1 MRGRPGRLLPD
12 WRHEE
17 RRSPDGAFESA
28 QRVTAPGF
36 VVERS
41 PAGARRL
48 GRVYWAVVESATGGL
63 VGAREGA
70 HGVELR
76 LLRYGPLLLRFGG
89 PEAGAGEGRVWC
101 RYPIAGG
108 LLARRAGG
116 EIAFSQT
123 ASPPYELCAEIRG
136 FHPALAAG
144 DGTQSW
150 TDPLYTRL
158 QSRLHVAISRRYFAA
173 LLRAGGERPP
183 T

>member
-1 MRGRPGRLLPD
+1 MERGPGRLLRD

-28 QRVTAPGF
+28 QRVAAPGL

-48 GRVYWAVVESATGGL
+48 GHVYWTVVESATAGL

-70 HGVELR
+70 DGVELR
-76 LLRYGPLLLRFGG
+76 LLGRWPLLLRFGR
-89 PEAGAGEGRVWC
+89 PDVGAGEELVWC
-101 RYPIAGG
+101 RYPITGG

-116 EIAFSQT
+116 EIVFSQT
-123 ASPPYELCAEIRG
+123 ASPGYELCAEIRG
-136 FHPALAAG
+136 FHPALAGG
-144 DGTQSW
+144 DGWRSW
-150 TDPLYTRL
+150 TDLLYTGL

-173 LLRAGGERPP
+173 LLRADG
-183 T
+183 